1 MELKYIYL
9 KVTGFFMIFGSSNL
23 RWHTSFGI
31 SLQTCWGTRWGT
43 RLVTSRHWV
52 EGCKSHTSS
61 GFTTVELIVLSWH
74 SFSPGT
80 ISQKSGA
87 QIFLGTFSHHVEG
100 LRSASGSSLKIEIKL
115 NFVPKYIHHLKTD
128 AVQ

>member
-1 MELKYIYL
+1 M
-9 KVTGFFMIFGSSNL
+9 
-23 RWHTSFGI
+23 
-31 SLQTCWGTRWGT
+31 
-43 RLVTSRHWV
+43 

-87 QIFLGTFSHHVEG
+87 QIFLGTFSHQVEG
-100 LRSASGSSLKIEIKL
+100 LRSASGSSLKRKIKIK
-115 NFVPKYIHHLKTD
+115 FVPTLIHLFFMLKLIPFNNKS
-128 AVQ
+128 